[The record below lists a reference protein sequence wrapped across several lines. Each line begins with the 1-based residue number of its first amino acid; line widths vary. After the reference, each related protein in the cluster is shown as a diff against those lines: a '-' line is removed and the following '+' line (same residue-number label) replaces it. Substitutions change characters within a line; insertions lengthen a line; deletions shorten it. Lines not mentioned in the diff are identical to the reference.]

1 MGRQLAV
8 ALCAVAIA
16 LAVLVPTGMGAS
28 GQESFNG
35 LIVTSGR
42 SGERDVLSSV
52 VIARGVFNGTGR
64 IVEIAPLPNDPDDLE
79 RDDLV
84 FAGGTLHLLSTDVDA
99 SFNLDPRSCR
109 FDIVVSQTG
118 VIAGGTGM
126 FANASGSSEATVHA
140 RGLLARNPNRSC
152 SFDQAPVSEVDTISS
167 SGTLSF

>member
-8 ALCAVAIA
+8 VLCAVATA
-16 LAVLVPTGMGAS
+16 LAVFVPMGMAAS
-28 GQESFNG
+28 GPESFNG

-52 VIARGVFNGTGR
+52 VIARGVFNGSGR
-64 IVEIAPLPNDPDDLE
+64 IVELAAQPGDPDNLE

-84 FAGGTLHLLSTDVDA
+84 FAGGTLHLLSTVVDA

-109 FDIVVSQTG
+109 FDVVVSQTG

-126 FANASGSSEATVHA
+126 FANASGSAEATVHA
-140 RGLLARNPNRSC
+140 RGLLARNPDRSC
-152 SFDQAPVSEVDTISS
+152 SFDEASVSEVDTISS

>member
-8 ALCAVAIA
+8 VLCAVAVA
-16 LAVLVPTGMGAS
+16 LAVFVPMGMAAS

-35 LIVTSGR
+35 LIVASGR
-42 SGERDVLSSV
+42 TGERDVLSSV

-64 IVEIAPLPNDPDDLE
+64 IVEIAALPGDPDNLE
-79 RDDLV
+79 RDDIV

-99 SFNLDPRSCR
+99 SFNLDSRSCR
-109 FDIVVSQTG
+109 FDVVVTQTG
-118 VIAGGTGM
+118 EIVGGTGM

-140 RGLLARNPNRSC
+140 RGLLARNPDRSC
-152 SFDQAPVSEVDTISS
+152 SFDQAPATELDTISS